1 MTMAGTLLMAFG
13 LMLILE
19 GAVPFIA
26 PAVWRDVFRRIMAFT
41 DGQLR
46 FTGLA
51 SMLAGVALVA
61 LAR

>member
-1 MTMAGTLLMAFG
+1 MAGTLLMAFG